1 MVASVAELAMS
12 TIKDI
17 VSQLAA
23 HLRESAYRKDDECN
37 MVNNI
42 YIYIYIYIYI

>member
-23 HLRESAYRKDDECN
+23 HLRESAYRKDDECS
-37 MVNNI
+37 MVNVYIYNI
-42 YIYIYIYIYI
+42 YI